1 MCKKKKITD
10 SEEVILKLLWTV
22 KEPLSI
28 GEITNALQE
37 QGVHWAYNTVA
48 TFLRKMHQ
56 KEIVKLTKK
65 GVFYYYEA
73 NATKEEVTN
82 GAITFVNKYFQGS
95 LKNFLLN
102 FSSEKGLTEQEI
114 KDLKEWVEQL
124 YDNHK

>member
-1 MCKKKKITD
+1 MRKKKKVTD
-10 SEEVILKLLWTV
+10 SEEIILKLLWKV

-28 GEITNALQE
+28 AQITNCLQE

-48 TFLRKMHQ
+48 TFLRNMYK
-56 KEIVKLTKK
+56 KETVKLTKK

-73 NATKEEVTN
+73 AVTKEEVTN

-102 FSSEKGLTEQEI
+102 FSSERGLTEQEI

-124 YDNHK
+124 NDNHK